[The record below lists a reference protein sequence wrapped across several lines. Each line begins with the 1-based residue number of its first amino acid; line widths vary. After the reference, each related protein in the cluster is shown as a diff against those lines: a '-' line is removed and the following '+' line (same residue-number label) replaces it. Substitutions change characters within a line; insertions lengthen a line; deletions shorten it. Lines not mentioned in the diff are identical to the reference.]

1 MLPSTLWPLLLED
14 NYSLLHLTSL
24 RSMSLIFHTL
34 RNRQDLKLQT
44 EIEDLHP
51 WEVVVA
57 EVPLS
62 MTLIPVKSG
71 AS

>member
-62 MTLIPVKSG
+62 MTRIPVKSG